1 MKRYPE
7 QEKFRRESR
16 GDTLR
21 FTLCYADVRP
31 IVLTAANEDDVRV
44 VAELI
49 EVVQYP
55 DHSGP

>member
-1 MKRYPE
+1 MATHRNFP
-7 QEKFRRESR
+7 
-16 GDTLR
+16 
-21 FTLCYADVRP
+21 CAINADFRP

-55 DHSGP
+55 DRSGP